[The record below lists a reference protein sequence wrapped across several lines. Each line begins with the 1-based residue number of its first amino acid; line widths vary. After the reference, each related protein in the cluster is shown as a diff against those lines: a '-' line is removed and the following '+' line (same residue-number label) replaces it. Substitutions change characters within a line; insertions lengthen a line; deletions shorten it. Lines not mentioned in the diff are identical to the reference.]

1 MTRCVAGAF
10 LRWIVPEVVCWI
22 QGHMGSQ
29 VFRRGNRGAWIYM
42 FPSNVWLAVLF
53 DIDYDKYLRVR
64 NERVDK

>member
-1 MTRCVAGAF
+1 
-10 LRWIVPEVVCWI
+10 
-22 QGHMGSQ
+22 
-29 VFRRGNRGAWIYM
+29 M